1 MPQSNEGLMKR
12 SDFERYFK
20 ETGLTITPPRLQQ
33 MWDQDTL
40 DRETAIEAFTAVW
53 EVTAREL
60 YCCEGAVMDA
70 HATLATVESNE
81 L

>member
-40 DRETAIEAFTAVW
+40 DRETAIEAFKAVW
-53 EVTAREL
+53 EVTARAL